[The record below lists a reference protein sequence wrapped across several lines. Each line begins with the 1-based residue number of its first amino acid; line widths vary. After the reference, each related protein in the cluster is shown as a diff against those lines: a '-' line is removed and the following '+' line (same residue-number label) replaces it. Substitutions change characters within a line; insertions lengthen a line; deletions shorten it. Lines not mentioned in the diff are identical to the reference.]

1 MKSNYNYLVKL
12 IKSVGSQKI
21 KVIIITIIINLLST
35 SFTETLK
42 TLEKGH
48 GSKQKTGVY
57 KKHTTTSAKTKEHK
71 TRVMNNVVKLYNNYF
86 DFYKK
91 AYDESALDEKERL
104 DPKQFKI
111 VDNNLPNWL
120 ELKNDFN
127 EAKGLINDIR
137 IDVTK
142 VKVTKEDRN
151 VFNGLNKL
159 ITDINNNRVKKEYA
173 VERLKKSISDL
184 TRLRQKQKTVFQIR

>member
-1 MKSNYNYLVKL
+1 
-12 IKSVGSQKI
+12 
-21 KVIIITIIINLLST
+21 
-35 SFTETLK
+35 
-42 TLEKGH
+42 
-48 GSKQKTGVY
+48 
-57 KKHTTTSAKTKEHK
+57 
-71 TRVMNNVVKLYNNYF
+71 MNNVVKLYNNYF

-91 AYDESALDEKERL
+91 AYDESALDEKERR
-104 DPKQFKI
+104 DPEQFKI

-142 VKVTKEDRN
+142 VKITKEDRN

>member
-1 MKSNYNYLVKL
+1 M
-12 IKSVGSQKI
+12 
-21 KVIIITIIINLLST
+21 
-35 SFTETLK
+35 
-42 TLEKGH
+42 
-48 GSKQKTGVY
+48 
-57 KKHTTTSAKTKEHK
+57 
-71 TRVMNNVVKLYNNYF
+71 
-86 DFYKK
+86 
-91 AYDESALDEKERL
+91 
-104 DPKQFKI
+104 
-111 VDNNLPNWL
+111 DNNLPNWL

-137 IDVTK
+137 IDMTK

-184 TRLRQKQKTVFQIR
+184 TRIRQKQKTVFQIR

>member
-1 MKSNYNYLVKL
+1 
-12 IKSVGSQKI
+12 
-21 KVIIITIIINLLST
+21 
-35 SFTETLK
+35 
-42 TLEKGH
+42 
-48 GSKQKTGVY
+48 
-57 KKHTTTSAKTKEHK
+57 
-71 TRVMNNVVKLYNNYF
+71 MNNVVKLYNNYF

-184 TRLRQKQKTVFQIR
+184 TRLRQKQKTFFQIR

>member
-1 MKSNYNYLVKL
+1 M
-12 IKSVGSQKI
+12 
-21 KVIIITIIINLLST
+21 
-35 SFTETLK
+35 
-42 TLEKGH
+42 
-48 GSKQKTGVY
+48 
-57 KKHTTTSAKTKEHK
+57 
-71 TRVMNNVVKLYNNYF
+71 
-86 DFYKK
+86 
-91 AYDESALDEKERL
+91 
-104 DPKQFKI
+104 
-111 VDNNLPNWL
+111 DNNLPNWL

>member
-1 MKSNYNYLVKL
+1 
-12 IKSVGSQKI
+12 
-21 KVIIITIIINLLST
+21 
-35 SFTETLK
+35 
-42 TLEKGH
+42 
-48 GSKQKTGVY
+48 
-57 KKHTTTSAKTKEHK
+57 
-71 TRVMNNVVKLYNNYF
+71 MNNVVKLYNNYF

>member
-1 MKSNYNYLVKL
+1 
-12 IKSVGSQKI
+12 
-21 KVIIITIIINLLST
+21 
-35 SFTETLK
+35 
-42 TLEKGH
+42 
-48 GSKQKTGVY
+48 
-57 KKHTTTSAKTKEHK
+57 
-71 TRVMNNVVKLYNNYF
+71 MNNVVKLYNNYF

-184 TRLRQKQKTVFQIR
+184 KRLRQKQKTVFQIR

>member
-1 MKSNYNYLVKL
+1 
-12 IKSVGSQKI
+12 
-21 KVIIITIIINLLST
+21 
-35 SFTETLK
+35 
-42 TLEKGH
+42 
-48 GSKQKTGVY
+48 
-57 KKHTTTSAKTKEHK
+57 
-71 TRVMNNVVKLYNNYF
+71 MNNVVKLYNNYF

-91 AYDESALDEKERL
+91 AYDESALDEKERC

>member
-1 MKSNYNYLVKL
+1 M
-12 IKSVGSQKI
+12 
-21 KVIIITIIINLLST
+21 
-35 SFTETLK
+35 
-42 TLEKGH
+42 
-48 GSKQKTGVY
+48 
-57 KKHTTTSAKTKEHK
+57 
-71 TRVMNNVVKLYNNYF
+71 
-86 DFYKK
+86 
-91 AYDESALDEKERL
+91 
-104 DPKQFKI
+104 
-111 VDNNLPNWL
+111 